1 MPEDTE
7 SQDSQAILEA
17 LKAELGVA
25 AVRTRTRT
33 LALATGVPETHR
45 SPDPDPDPDDQLLPR
60 PPIARAD
67 TVHCTG

>member
-25 AVRTRTRT
+25 AVRTRT

-45 SPDPDPDPDDQLLPR
+45 SPDPDDQLQPR
-60 PPIARAD
+60 PPVARTDAL
-67 TVHCTG
+67 HWTG